1 MAITRFE
8 TVKVN
13 DLTFSTNSYGENETV
28 ITEKFTS
35 RPLISEVKNSLAI
48 TEKYRSYNNLVQ
60 MKFNWTPFTK
70 AIVLNE
76 NLYSITYQNNDWR
89 IIDSLE
95 ANDKMSITIYCYRN
109 EPNVAV

>member
-13 DLTFSTNSYGENETV
+13 DLTFSTNSYGENEIV
-28 ITEKFTS
+28 
-35 RPLISEVKNSLAI
+35 I
-48 TEKYRSYNNLVQ
+48 TEKYRAYNNLVQ

-76 NLYSITYQNNDWR
+76 NLYSITYENTDWR